1 VEHVLEPKKI
11 ILKKFG
17 IKGFSG
23 TAQHW
28 LRPNPSSTLMTLDG
42 QQNLNILNYTRINVF
57 LKFQLCGLKTLQTF
71 FKFWA
76 FFFEFT
82 L

>member
-1 VEHVLEPKKI
+1 VEQVLEPKKKF
-11 ILKKFG
+11 LKKSG

-28 LRPNPSSTLMTLDG
+28 LTPNPSSTLMTLDS
-42 QQNLNILNYTRINVF
+42 QQNFNILNYTRINVF
-57 LKFQLCGLKTLQTF
+57 LKIQLCGLKTL
-71 FKFWA
+71 A
-76 FFFEFT
+76 FFGHFLGIF